1 MLSGHAAGQPVNPAE
16 LPQQPP
22 QQPPAG
28 FTGPQGSVSAGYAQM
43 PQQHDPQV

>member
-1 MLSGHAAGQPVNPAE
+1 MLLGHAAGQPVNPAE

-28 FTGPQGSVSAGYAQM
+28 FTGSVSAGYAQI